1 MNHYVRHAPTFYSN
15 FFQDQLYFSENFF
28 FQIDGSIRNG
38 HGKIRNAETAPIF
51 RNHSGQSGKVGN
63 YDLFNYHFNRE

>member
-28 FQIDGSIRNG
+28 FQIDGSIRN
-38 HGKIRNAETAPIF
+38 AETAPIF
-51 RNHSGQSGKVGN
+51 RNHSGKSGKVGN
-63 YDLFNYHFNRE
+63 YDIVTYFK

>member
-1 MNHYVRHAPTFYSN
+1 MNHYVQHAPTFYSN
-15 FFQDQLYFSENFF
+15 FFQYQLYFSEHFF

-51 RNHSGQSGKVGN
+51 RKGWQLYASVMSYRN
-63 YDLFNYHFNRE
+63 